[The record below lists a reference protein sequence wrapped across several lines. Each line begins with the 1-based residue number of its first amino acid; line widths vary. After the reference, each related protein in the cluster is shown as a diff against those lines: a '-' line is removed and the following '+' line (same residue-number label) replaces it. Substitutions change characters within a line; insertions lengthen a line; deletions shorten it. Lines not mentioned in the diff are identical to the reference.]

1 MYILHFKNYIIICI
15 TYSILILIILFCS
28 SGVGR
33 TGVFI
38 ALGIILE
45 RYSVEGMIDLF
56 QTVKTLRIQR
66 SAMVQTRVSNEE
78 RERGRGRK
86 REREKEGERERG
98 RGREGEREGRR
109 EGEGRGGR
117 EGERERVME
126 GEKTDLHCNYSLDCT
141 VIHYYWNCL

>member
-15 TYSILILIILFCS
+15 TITYSILIFIVPFCS

-78 RERGRGRK
+78 K
-86 REREKEGERERG
+86 EREKG
-98 RGREGEREGRR
+98 
-109 EGEGRGGR
+109 GGR
-117 EGERERVME
+117 EG
-126 GEKTDLHCNYSLDCT
+126 GS
-141 VIHYYWNCL
+141 